1 MSKKSN
7 SNRNYFPHEYTAK
20 DDPKCE
26 RLIFEM
32 GMEGYGI
39 FWALL
44 EVLRAQPDYTYP
56 LANIP
61 LAAYKYRTD
70 PEKMRRVVF
79 DFGLFVII
87 EDKIFFS
94 NGLKRRMQPMDEGHN
109 IAIESGKRGAEKRW
123 GNRVENRVPINSP
136 NRDPYS
142 NKNRIDK
149 NRIEE
154 NIDKKLS
161 NESKESADK
170 PHKVASKRTAF
181 VAPPTENCSE
191 DFLKFQQ
198 WVADNAPRVSQ
209 MKEPMTEEQ
218 LRRLKGKY
226 STEQICDILLR
237 MHNYSDLQKKKIS
250 AYLTALNWLG
260 RNPEFNTPKPTQQNE
275 KKRIYKDL

>member
-70 PEKMRRVVF
+70 PEKMHRVVF

-94 NGLKRRMQPMDEGHN
+94 NGLKRRMQPMDDTHN
-109 IAIESGKRGAEKRW
+109 IFVESGKLGAEKRW
-123 GNRVENRVPINSP
+123 GNRDPNGDPISLP
-136 NRDPYS
+136 NGDPCS

-154 NIDKKLS
+154 NTDKKPS

-170 PHKVASKRTAF
+170 PHKAASKRTAF
-181 VAPPTENCSE
+181 VAPSLEELRVFVSE
-191 DFLKFQQ
+191 QKLTNVNPDEFIDHYTANG
-198 WVADNAPRVSQ
+198 WRAGRNP
-209 MKEPMTEEQ
+209 MKDWKAAV
-218 LRRLKGKY
+218 R
-226 STEQICDILLR
+226 
-237 MHNYSDLQKKKIS
+237 
-250 AYLTALNWLG
+250 NWNR
-260 RNPEFNTPKPTQQNE
+260 RNPEFNNPKPTQQNE
-275 KKRIYKDL
+275 NKLQLELLR

>member
-1 MSKKSN
+1 MAKKSN

-87 EDKIFFS
+87 EDKIFF
-94 NGLKRRMQPMDEGHN
+94 PMD
-109 IAIESGKRGAEKRW
+109 
-123 GNRVENRVPINSP
+123 
-136 NRDPYS
+136 
-142 NKNRIDK
+142 
-149 NRIEE
+149 
-154 NIDKKLS
+154 
-161 NESKESADK
+161 
-170 PHKVASKRTAF
+170 
-181 VAPPTENCSE
+181 
-191 DFLKFQQ
+191 
-198 WVADNAPRVSQ
+198 
-209 MKEPMTEEQ
+209 
-218 LRRLKGKY
+218 
-226 STEQICDILLR
+226 
-237 MHNYSDLQKKKIS
+237 
-250 AYLTALNWLG
+250 
-260 RNPEFNTPKPTQQNE
+260 
-275 KKRIYKDL
+275 

>member
-181 VAPPTENCSE
+181 VAPPLEEVTNYFSTIEGTKNDAECFY
-191 DFLKFQQ
+191 DHFTANGWK
-198 WVADNAPRVSQ
+198 VSGKSP
-209 MKEPMTEEQ
+209 MKDWQAAARIWM
-218 LRRLKGKY
+218 RRK
-226 STEQICDILLR
+226 
-237 MHNYSDLQKKKIS
+237 
-250 AYLTALNWLG
+250 
-260 RNPEFNTPKPTQQNE
+260 PEFNNPKPTQQNE
-275 KKRIYKDL
+275 NKLQLELLR

>member
-1 MSKKSN
+1 MTKKSN

-70 PEKMRRVVF
+70 PEKMHRVVF

-94 NGLKRRMQPMDEGHN
+94 NGLKRRMQPMDDTHN
-109 IAIESGKRGAEKRW
+109 IFVESGKLGAEKRW
-123 GNRVENRVPINSP
+123 GNRDPNGDPISLP
-136 NRDPYS
+136 NGDPCS
-142 NKNRIDK
+142 NKNTIELVILFPAK
-149 NRIEE
+149 NS
-154 NIDKKLS
+154 LTSYS
-161 NESKESADK
+161 NRHLIAIIARSI
-170 PHKVASKRTAF
+170 
-181 VAPPTENCSE
+181 N
-191 DFLKFQQ
+191 
-198 WVADNAPRVSQ
+198 
-209 MKEPMTEEQ
+209 
-218 LRRLKGKY
+218 Y
-226 STEQICDILLR
+226 LL
-237 MHNYSDLQKKKIS
+237 
-250 AYLTALNWLG
+250 
-260 RNPEFNTPKPTQQNE
+260 
-275 KKRIYKDL
+275 

>member
-1 MSKKSN
+1 MAKKSN

-94 NGLKRRMQPMDEGHN
+94 NGLKRRMQPMDDTHN
-109 IAIESGKRGAEKRW
+109 IFVESGKFGAEKRW
-123 GNRVENRVPINSP
+123 GNRDP
-136 NRDPYS
+136 NRDPNGDPYS

-149 NRIEE
+149 TRIEE
-154 NIDKKLS
+154 NIDNPLV
-161 NESKESADK
+161 E
-170 PHKVASKRTAF
+170 
-181 VAPPTENCSE
+181 
-191 DFLKFQQ
+191 LK
-198 WVADNAPRVSQ
+198 S
-209 MKEPMTEEQ
+209 
-218 LRRLKGKY
+218 
-226 STEQICDILLR
+226 
-237 MHNYSDLQKKKIS
+237 
-250 AYLTALNWLG
+250 
-260 RNPEFNTPKPTQQNE
+260 
-275 KKRIYKDL
+275 

>member
-1 MSKKSN
+1 MGKKSN

-94 NGLKRRMQPMDEGHN
+94 NGLKRRMQPMDEEHN

-123 GNRVENRVPINSP
+123 RNRAENRVPINSP

-154 NIDKKLS
+154 NIDKKHT
-161 NESKESADK
+161 NVCKESADK

-181 VAPPTENCSE
+181 VAPSLEELRVFISE
-191 DFLKFQQ
+191 QGLKN
-198 WVADNAPRVSQ
+198 VNP
-209 MKEPMTEEQ
+209 EEFIDH
-218 LRRLKGKY
+218 Y
-226 STEQICDILLR
+226 
-237 MHNYSDLQKKKIS
+237 
-250 AYLTALNWLG
+250 TANGWRAG
-260 RNPEFNTPKPTQQNE
+260 RNPMKDWKATARNWNRRSPEFNTPKNSIQNE
-275 KKRIYKDL
+275 SKQRYKDL

>member
-1 MSKKSN
+1 MTKKSN

-70 PEKMRRVVF
+70 PGKMRRVVF

-94 NGLKRRMQPMDEGHN
+94 NGLKRRMQPMDEFHKVSV
-109 IAIESGKRGAEKRW
+109 ESGKIGAEKRW
-123 GNRVENRVPINSP
+123 RNKVENRDPNGDPISHP
-136 NRDPYS
+136 NEDPYS

-149 NRIEE
+149 TRTEDNTE
-154 NIDKKLS
+154 KKLPCG
-161 NESKESADK
+161 SKESADE
-170 PHKVASKRTAF
+170 PHKAASNRRAF
-181 VAPPTENCSE
+181 VAPPIEEVINYFPTIKGTKNDAECFYDHYTSNG
-191 DFLKFQQ
+191 
-198 WVADNAPRVSQ
+198 WVVSG
-209 MKEPMTEEQ
+209 KSPMRDWKAAARNWI
-218 LRRLKGKY
+218 RRK
-226 STEQICDILLR
+226 
-237 MHNYSDLQKKKIS
+237 
-250 AYLTALNWLG
+250 
-260 RNPEFNTPKPTQQNE
+260 PEFNPSKTSMKNE
-275 KKRIYKDL
+275 RKQIYDDL